1 MYLSL
6 MMERMGKWGRQIWK
20 QVVLRSGVVTIV
32 VVALAVLGL
41 AIGWHAH
48 IQGRFARL
56 KADFKRSDVPHAPV
70 APRPGGQDTL
80 VLERSA
86 IENGTI
92 PEFLSATL
100 LPGRG
105 MNVFQITALIPK
117 KGQVKLLASPTL
129 DEAAQ
134 RMNGSGDDVNGQQ
147 SLAMGGAIEAPWAGD
162 IFGSGSGDKLTTVWR
177 GKSLHLPAE
186 RRSGTAVATGGLLLA
201 KTGTSAKTN
210 VMPDGGEAEAVYD
223 SGDFD
228 GAWPSRMRV
237 KSTVQLSSRAI
248 EVTVVATN
256 SGDDPQPVG
265 IGWRPRFAVLNRNR
279 GEMTLRLP
287 SVTREEI
294 RDRRLNVPSGRLLP
308 AGGTGYDFS
317 PRTGAALKEL
327 SLDETFVHLRQAPL
341 DSGPVVELWDP
352 ANNFGLRMTM
362 LSPSI
367 KAIHVEAPAE
377 KNFVMVEPR
386 FNYDDPFGH
395 EWAKDENTGMIVI
408 QPSQSAQW
416 KIRLEIYAP
425 TLKSDGHF

>member
-1 MYLSL
+1 M
-6 MMERMGKWGRQIWK
+6 
-20 QVVLRSGVVTIV
+20 
-32 VVALAVLGL
+32 
-41 AIGWHAH
+41 
-48 IQGRFARL
+48 
-56 KADFKRSDVPHAPV
+56 
-70 APRPGGQDTL
+70 L

-117 KGQVKLLASPTL
+117 KGQIKLLASPSL

-134 RMNGSGDDVNGQQ
+134 RMNGSGDDVNGQE

-162 IFGSGSGDKLTTVWR
+162 IFGAGSRDGLTALWR
-177 GKSLHLPAE
+177 GKSLRLPAE

-201 KTGTSAKTN
+201 KKGSSAKTN
-210 VMPDGGEAEAVYD
+210 AMPDGGEAEAVYE

-237 KSTVQLSSRAI
+237 KTTAQLSSRAMEI
-248 EVTVVATN
+248 TVVAKNT
-256 SGDDPQPVG
+256 GDDPQPVG
-265 IGWRPRFAVLNRNR
+265 IGWRPRFAVSSNNRENL
-279 GEMTLRLP
+279 TLRLP
-287 SVTREEI
+287 SLTREEI
-294 RDRRLNVPSGRLLP
+294 RDRRTGLPSGRLLSTE
-308 AGGTGYDFS
+308 GTPYDFS
-317 PRTGAALKEL
+317 SRTGASLKDL
-327 SLDETFVHLRQAPL
+327 GLDDTFVHLRQAPL

-352 ANNFGLRMTM
+352 ANNFGIRMTM

-367 KAIHVEAPAE
+367 KAIHVEAPTD

-386 FNYDDPFGH
+386 FNYDDPFGR

-408 QPSQSAQW
+408 QPGQSAQW
-416 KIRLEIYAP
+416 KIRLEIYAQP
-425 TLKSDGHF
+425 TRGDRHP